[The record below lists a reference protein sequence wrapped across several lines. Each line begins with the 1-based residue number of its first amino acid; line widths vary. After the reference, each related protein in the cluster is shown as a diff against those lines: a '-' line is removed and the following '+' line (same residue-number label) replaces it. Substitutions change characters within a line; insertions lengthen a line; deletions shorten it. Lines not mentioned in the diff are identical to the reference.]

1 MKINRR
7 DKKLDSL
14 IGKKVIIEFD
24 DDDFVIGILGWQG
37 AYDSN
42 NGLKPFSYHVKK
54 ANGSHLCFKKSH
66 VISVKEVNDE

>member
-1 MKINRR
+1 MEINRR
-7 DKKLDSL
+7 DKKLDAL

-37 AYDSN
+37 DYDRN
-42 NGLKPFSYHVKK
+42 NGLLPFSYYVKK

>member
-7 DKKLDSL
+7 DKKLDAL
-14 IGKKVIIEFD
+14 IGKKVIIDFD

-42 NGLKPFSYHVKK
+42 NGFKPFSYYVTK
-54 ANGSHLCFKKSH
+54 ANGGHLFFRKSH
-66 VISVKEVNDE
+66 VISVKEVNDV